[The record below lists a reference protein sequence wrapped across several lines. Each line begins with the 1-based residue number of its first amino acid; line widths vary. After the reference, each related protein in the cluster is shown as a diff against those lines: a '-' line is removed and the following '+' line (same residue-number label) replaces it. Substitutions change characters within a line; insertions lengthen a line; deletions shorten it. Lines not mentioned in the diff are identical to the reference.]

1 MYPLTM
7 TDALPTWRLFWAKSD
22 YKNDLGLGPE
32 WMHPL
37 WAHLLDVA
45 HTALLLWERDVPDAL
60 RAQAADALG
69 LGSDEQGASR
79 LLSLHI
85 GLHDWGKATPSF
97 ADGHGPSWTRLAA
110 RGLTHRGG
118 GDRARH
124 ELSSTALVHRQRLA
138 EGAEPGDFWT
148 RLGAVVGLHH
158 GWVYQEKVW
167 DAAALPSGSLG
178 RAADWAGPQAD
189 LHREVSA
196 VWRRHHPWPDPPR
209 VPSFTPDWLLGLAGW
224 ATFADW
230 LGSIAE
236 CFPQDVCRADDLDA
250 YVARSRA
257 GAEAA
262 LARVGLDKPRRGLVA
277 KPFGELF
284 QDADGQPF
292 DTPRPLQALVLD
304 PAFPAPAAPTLTIIE
319 APTGEGKTE
328 AALALAARQQHG
340 RRGGLYLGLPTQAT
354 ANGLVE
360 RALRFL
366 ENAHQAGAADFRL
379 AHGRAALD
387 AVQQR
392 LVEDPSDLAEIDGG
406 GDARVRTLR
415 WFVSSKRALLAP
427 YGLGTIDQAMLGAV
441 RGRHFFLRLY
451 GLAGKTVVLDE
462 VHAYDV
468 YMQEIIGRLVGWL
481 RALGASVV
489 VLSATLPA
497 RLRRSLVAAWDPGA
511 ADDDPDDPAEVA
523 YPAVWTV
530 ADGRVRL
537 WDTHDGRRLAA
548 DRTQRATLRRHAPD
562 PQAVAE
568 TVAEAVAA
576 GAVVGVIVNT
586 VARAQAVFQAVTDS
600 VPLADADRVLFHAR
614 FVQRDRTRIER
625 QVVGYWD
632 GDGDWVPGRFGKG
645 RAAGPAVLVATQ
657 VAEQSLDLD
666 LDLLITDLAPIDL
679 MLQRAGRLH
688 RHDRDDRADLPD
700 RYRQPHV
707 VWLCPDAPDD
717 GLPDVLHRGFPAGY
731 VYDPVVLWRTWRL
744 LRSREDAD
752 GAASWSLPSDYR
764 RLIEPVYPACED
776 TLSTPEPP
784 DGLSDDAVERW
795 KQAVAGARGERLG
808 SIRNAAAQLIPPP
821 GDLDEL
827 FLDAQPVLNDEDD
840 GSAHRTLRAATR
852 EGDSAEVVVLHRTND
867 GLALTP
873 DGPALD
879 LPTDGRPSIEVVR
892 QLLGASVRVSTRGL
906 MDVLRMDTSGMA
918 ERWTEAIGKSP
929 VLRYTHLIVLTNG
942 LAHVDGHHLSYDPR
956 FGLTITRTSR

>member
-1 MYPLTM
+1 M
-7 TDALPTWRLFWAKSD
+7 TAPDLPTWRLFWAKTDRDREGTDAHDSD
-22 YKNDLGLGPE
+22 
-32 WMHPL
+32 WTHPL

-69 LGSDEQGASR
+69 LGLDETSAGR
-79 LLSLHI
+79 LLSLQI

-97 ADGHGPSWTRLAA
+97 ADQHPPSWAALTA
-110 RGLTHRGG
+110 RGLTHGGG
-118 GDRARH
+118 GDRNRH

-148 RLGAVVGLHH
+148 RLGAVVGFHH
-158 GWVYQEKVW
+158 GWLYGEEDW
-167 DAAALPSGSLG
+167 EAAARPAGSLG

-189 LHREVSA
+189 LRREMSA
-196 VWRRHHPWPDPPR
+196 VWRRHHPWADPPR
-209 VPSFTPDWLLGLAGW
+209 APASAPAWLIGLAGW

-236 CFPQDVCRADDLDA
+236 CFPRDVDRADDLDG
-250 YVARSRA
+250 YVARSRV
-257 GAEAA
+257 GAERA
-262 LARVGLDKPRRGLVA
+262 LARVGLTEPRRGLVA
-277 KPFGELF
+277 KPFGDLF

-304 PAFPAPAAPTLTIIE
+304 DAFLASRDRPTLTIIE

-328 AALALAARQQHG
+328 AALALAARQLHG

-366 ENAHQAGAADFRL
+366 ENAHESGAADFRL

-387 AVQQR
+387 DVQQR
-392 LVEDPSDLAEIDGG
+392 LIEDPADLTEIDG
-406 GDARVRTLR
+406 DAEARVRTLR

-497 RLRRSLVAAWDPGA
+497 RLRQSLVEAWDPDAGG
-511 ADDDPDDPAEVA
+511 DDEGDPAEVA

-530 ADGRVRL
+530 ADGRLCL
-537 WDTHDGRRLAA
+537 WDTHDGQPLTA
-548 DRTQRATLRRHAPD
+548 DRTQHATLRRHDPD
-562 PQAVAE
+562 PEAAAR

-586 VARAQAVFQAVTDS
+586 VAQAQTMFDAITEIVS
-600 VPLADADRVLFHAR
+600 LADADRVLFHAR
-614 FVQRDRTRIER
+614 FLQRDRARIER
-625 QVVGYWD
+625 EIVGHRD
-632 GDGDWVPGRFGKG
+632 ASGGWVQGRFGKG

-666 LDLLITDLAPIDL
+666 FDLLVTDLAPIDL

-700 RYRQPHV
+700 PYCQPHV

-717 GLPDVLHRGFPAGY
+717 ELPDVLGKDFPAGH

-744 LRSREDAD
+744 LRSHEDAD
-752 GAASWSLPSDYR
+752 GAASWSLPADYR
-764 RLIEPVYPACED
+764 RLIEPVYPVGED
-776 TLSTPEPP
+776 TLSTPGPP
-784 DGLSDDAVERW
+784 DGLSVAAVERW
-795 KQAVAGARGERLG
+795 NQAVSGTREERLG
-808 SIRNAAAQLIPPP
+808 SVRAAAAQLVPPP
-821 GDLDEL
+821 GELDEL
-827 FLDAQPVLNDEDD
+827 FLESHRVLNDEDD

-852 EGDSAEVVVLHRTND
+852 EGDSVEVVVLHRL
-867 GLALTP
+867 GGRLALDP
-873 DGPALD
+873 DGPPLD
-879 LPTDGRPSIEVVR
+879 LPTDGRPSAETAR

-906 MDVLRMDTSGMA
+906 VAALRADASETA
-918 ERWTEAIGKSP
+918 ERWDEAVRKSP
-929 VLRYTHLIVLTNG
+929 TLRYTHLVVLENG
-942 LAHVDGHHLSYDPR
+942 QANVGGYHVSYDSR
-956 FGLTITRTSR
+956 LGLTITRASR